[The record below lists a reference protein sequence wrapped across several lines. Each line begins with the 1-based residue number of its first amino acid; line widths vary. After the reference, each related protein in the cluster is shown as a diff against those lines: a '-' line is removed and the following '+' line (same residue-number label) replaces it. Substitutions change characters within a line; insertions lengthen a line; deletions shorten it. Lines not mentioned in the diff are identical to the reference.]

1 MPHTPCNLT
10 ISLHTPGVTDALIE
24 QAAVPSPF
32 TLLDAILEYEPARL
46 AAARRFKRAPLWH
59 GLESMA
65 QAAAM
70 HQRALTDFTRHAF
83 LLSYDICRFTE
94 NRPLHGLARIAVA
107 LCGQSR
113 NAARYDALLTLE
125 AHALCACLHIGLMPY
140 DARFQEEILRLR
152 YKEAF
157 TCLLNA
163 RSTSR

>member
-1 MPHTPCNLT
+1 MPHAPCSPT

-24 QAAVPSPF
+24 QAAIPSPF

-83 LLSYDICRFTE
+83 LDR
-94 NRPLHGLARIAVA
+94 
-107 LCGQSR
+107 
-113 NAARYDALLTLE
+113 
-125 AHALCACLHIGLMPY
+125 
-140 DARFQEEILRLR
+140 
-152 YKEAF
+152 
-157 TCLLNA
+157 
-163 RSTSR
+163 TSVV